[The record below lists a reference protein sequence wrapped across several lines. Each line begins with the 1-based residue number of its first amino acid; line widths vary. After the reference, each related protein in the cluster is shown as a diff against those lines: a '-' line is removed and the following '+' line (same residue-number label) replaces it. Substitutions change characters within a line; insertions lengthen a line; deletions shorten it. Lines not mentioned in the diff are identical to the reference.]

1 MPTQD
6 ILKFQM
12 RNMGPPPFPGPPGRV
27 SLLKKPVP
35 CYLSPKFPPKSVLK
49 SVTFNFPL
57 NFSVSCCSQYQVLVV
72 KFLFLKLIFISS
84 VLIYNKKKY
93 ISNLL

>member
-12 RNMGPPPFPGPPGRV
+12 RNMGPPPPFPGPPGRV

-84 VLIYNKKKY
+84 VLIYNKK
-93 ISNLL
+93 NT